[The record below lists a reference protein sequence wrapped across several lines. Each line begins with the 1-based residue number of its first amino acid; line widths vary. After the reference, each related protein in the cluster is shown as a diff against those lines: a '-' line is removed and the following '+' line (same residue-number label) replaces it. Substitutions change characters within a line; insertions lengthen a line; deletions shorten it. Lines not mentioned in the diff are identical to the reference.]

1 MIRTAFN
8 RTWASLRMSRGRLLA
23 TLLPWFVLAGSGCK
37 MVQDTA
43 NLPMNA
49 VSAVVPTSKSGQP
62 DPAVLQAKL
71 LGYADDFFARTSM
84 GTEEYSRRVNTPKA
98 RSEALSWKVSLD
110 SSALDIAT
118 GSNPEASL
126 LDFLALATLSRTFLE
141 ARATHAVPPDAF
153 DPWLEDSRV
162 LETNAWKLAEGV
174 LTTGQQDEFRAA
186 MKAWVANNAGTDQG
200 FFRRPQELASG
211 VRLAG
216 EKAGTPGSVF
226 SLVGLDPMSGL
237 DPAVRE
243 MTRTRLFAERALF
256 AAQRM
261 PFLLRWQT
269 DLLAEHVLGQ
279 EQLTNA
285 VASADRLS
293 RAAESVS
300 QTAALLPD
308 RITAERKA
316 ILDALDKQEGRLRDL
331 SAEVDRTLVAG
342 DKMSTSLNTTLVT
355 FDALMKRFGVGEPST
370 TPPDTNSPPFN
381 ILDYAHTADQI
392 AAMAQQLDML
402 IKDASGTVATP
413 ALDKRIAELNALSGR
428 ARTDAKSVLNHAF
441 LLAAGLIVLLFAGA
455 VVYRRAGRP
464 SPKS

>member
-1 MIRTAFN
+1 MVKTAFN
-8 RTWASLRMSRGRLLA
+8 RSRTRVRVIRYRLIA
-23 TLLPWFVLAGSGCK
+23 MLLPWCVLAGSGCK

-43 NLPMNA
+43 KLPMNA

-62 DPAVLQAKL
+62 DPDVLQAKL
-71 LGYADDFFARTSM
+71 LSYADDFFARTSM
-84 GTEEYSRRVNTPKA
+84 GTEEYAHRVNTPNA
-98 RSEALSWKVSLD
+98 RFEALSWKVALD
-110 SSALDIAT
+110 SSALGIAT
-118 GSNPEASL
+118 GPNPMANL
-126 LDFLALATLSRTFLE
+126 LDFLALATLNRTFLE
-141 ARATHAVPPDAF
+141 ARAAHAVPRDAF
-153 DPWLEDSRV
+153 DPWLKDSRI

-174 LTTGQQDEFRAA
+174 LTTAQQDEFRAA
-186 MKAWVANNAGTDQG
+186 MKGWLAKNAGADQG

-216 EKAGTPGSVF
+216 QKTGGPGSVF
-226 SLVGLDPMSGL
+226 NLMGLDPMSSL

-243 MTRTRLFAERALF
+243 ITSTRLFAERALF
-256 AAQRM
+256 TAQRM

-269 DLLAEHVLGQ
+269 DLLTEDVLGQ
-279 EQLTNA
+279 AQLTNA

-342 DKMSTSLNTTLVT
+342 DKMSTSLNTTIIS

-392 AAMAQQLDML
+392 AVMAQQLDLL

-441 LLAAGLIVLLFAGA
+441 LLAAGLIALIFVGA
-455 VVYRRAGRP
+455 VLYRRAAYRP
-464 SPKS
+464 KA